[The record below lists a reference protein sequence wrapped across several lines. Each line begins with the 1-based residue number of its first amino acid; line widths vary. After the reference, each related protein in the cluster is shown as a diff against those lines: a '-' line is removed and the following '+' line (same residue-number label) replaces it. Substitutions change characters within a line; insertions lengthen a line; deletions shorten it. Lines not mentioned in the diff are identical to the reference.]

1 MYEIKWLSFS
11 DRKKLADIFESWT
24 EEIEN
29 ATSFKVA
36 RSTEAVITFLQVQG
50 LLNPEQ
56 AKQFI
61 REYLNEK
68 E

>member
-1 MYEIKWLSFS
+1 MYQIKWLTFS

-24 EEIEN
+24 EGIEN

-36 RSTEAVITFLQVQG
+36 RNAEAVITFLQVQG

-61 REYLNEK
+61 KEYLNEK